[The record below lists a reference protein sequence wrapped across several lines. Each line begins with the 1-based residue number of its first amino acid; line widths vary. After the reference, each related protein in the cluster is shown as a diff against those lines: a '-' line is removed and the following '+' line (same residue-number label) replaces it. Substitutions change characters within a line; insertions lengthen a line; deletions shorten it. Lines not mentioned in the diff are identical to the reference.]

1 MDPISDE
8 EIPPL
13 AMTRGNKHFHHG
25 FLLLS
30 WLLQHVLRISKKPS
44 NFMYEVNLRR
54 RLKFDLLQKIQE
66 RRSFSP
72 DLSVSI
78 KTIQK

>member
-13 AMTRGNKHFHHG
+13 AMTRGNKHFHHS

-30 WLLQHVLRISKKPS
+30 RLLQHVLRISKKPS

-66 RRSFSP
+66 RR
-72 DLSVSI
+72 
-78 KTIQK
+78 